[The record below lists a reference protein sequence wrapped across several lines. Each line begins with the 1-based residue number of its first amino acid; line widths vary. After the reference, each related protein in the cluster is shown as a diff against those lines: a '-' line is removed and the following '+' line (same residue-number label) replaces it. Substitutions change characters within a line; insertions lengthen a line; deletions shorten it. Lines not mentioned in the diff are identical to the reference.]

1 MERKEDILC
10 LGYIS
15 KTVDSIPGMFD
26 LGLYIR
32 GGEWGEGEEVPLSP
46 IVAGY

>member
-15 KTVDSIPGMFD
+15 KTVDSIRGMFD

-32 GGEWGEGEEVPLSP
+32 GGGGKGKEVPLFP
-46 IVAGY
+46 IVAAGH

>member
-15 KTVDSIPGMFD
+15 KIVDSIRGMFD

-32 GGEWGEGEEVPLSP
+32 GGKGEEVPLFP
-46 IVAGY
+46 IVAGH